1 MGVPSRVSKTIRL
14 YNRTFLSSSS
24 QASFLS
30 IIIIAKQSNCSRS
43 FCFSPL
49 PSGAPFSAIW
59 ASSML
64 SLPRIGS
71 STFHRKTVKA
81 VSVTK
86 KQDVQNDLAMS
97 RFLEVIA
104 GRGLGCPEALPLV
117 THGISIM
124 IRMHRVVLLEG
135 VWSMCVQFA
144 LLLGVG
150 EAQLSRAE
158 SSVGN
163 PSCLG
168 EGVQQHIERRM
179 KSEWAPI
186 ERRKFEIG
194 PKWRKWENGRQNG
207 HGGGR
212 MGWQGIG
219 GKGRTLGGGAST
231 TSRGS
236 SVTFDRMP

>member
-1 MGVPSRVSKTIRL
+1 MPVVKCQR
-14 YNRTFLSSSS
+14 NRPRYQ
-24 QASFLS
+24 QACEQL
-30 IIIIAKQSNCSRS
+30 IA
-43 FCFSPL
+43 
-49 PSGAPFSAIW
+49 
-59 ASSML
+59 
-64 SLPRIGS
+64 
-71 STFHRKTVKA
+71 
-81 VSVTK
+81 
-86 KQDVQNDLAMS
+86 
-97 RFLEVIA
+97 
-104 GRGLGCPEALPLV
+104 
-117 THGISIM
+117 ISILASGTNGSLS
-124 IRMHRVVLLEG
+124 RNTRDPSEVVSFSWRVFG
-135 VWSMCVQFA
+135 ACVSNLQYVPHFGFNRCIGLVA
-144 LLLGVG
+144 PEYCCSSLQLLLGVG